1 MYKPFRPARKPRG
14 LFGLPRRRQSRPLVW
29 RLRPPASS
37 SRPGQRLIIAAVHH
51 VHIVSFDPS
60 ASGGHPAPPVSVMP
74 GTVLQD
80 RPCYL
85 APPALLFHQACRLK
99 PFGRVAPALAP
110 HLPLRSR
117 WRAKRR
123 PSVVKHAR
131 SAIPRRA
138 PAVAPAP
145 AFSGSGRT
153 ASGSPHARALFRSAQ
168 QATFPPAAPTPFPVA
183 PHSLRARLRRLRSNP
198 HTRLQS
204 LPGARARRAARS
216 APGPRR
222 VGGRI
227 APTPQPQPF
236 SANLPPPRPS
246 RSISRPRR
254 TASIPSYPA
263 RTAVFGYISAPRRA
277 AASAAASLLM
287 SCQFL
292 SNFAT
297 GGNDSKVFVFHF
309 LTQDL

>member
-1 MYKPFRPARKPRG
+1 MYKPFRPAGKPRG
-14 LFGLPRRRQSRPLVW
+14 LFGLPRRRQQCAPVW
-29 RLRPPASS
+29 GGPPLRPSWRA
-37 SRPGQRLIIAAVHH
+37 GQRLTIAAVHH

-60 ASGGHPAPPVSVMP
+60 ASGGHPAPPVSAIS
-74 GTVLQD
+74 GHVLQD
-80 RPCYL
+80 QPCYL
-85 APPALLFHQACRLK
+85 APPVLLRHQACRLK

-123 PSVVKHAR
+123 PSVVKHVR
-131 SAIPRRA
+131 SAIPRRS

-153 ASGSPHARALFRSAQ
+153 ASGSPHARALSRSAQ
-168 QATFPPAAPTPFPVA
+168 QAIRPLAAPTPFPVA
-183 PHSLRARLRRLRSNP
+183 PHPLRARLRRLRSNP

-204 LPGARARRAARS
+204 LPGARARRAARF

-227 APTPQPQPF
+227 APTPQPPPF
-236 SANLPPPRPS
+236 SANLPPSRPS

-254 TASIPSYPA
+254 TADIACYPA
-263 RTAVFGYISAPRRA
+263 RTAVPGYLSVPRRA

-297 GGNDSKVFVFHF
+297 GGNDSKVFITHL

>member
-1 MYKPFRPARKPRG
+1 MYKPFRPAGKPRG
-14 LFGLPRRRQSRPLVW
+14 LFGLPRRRQSRPLVC

-37 SRPGQRLIIAAVHH
+37 SRPGQRLTIAAVHH
-51 VHIVSFDPS
+51 VHTVPIDPS
-60 ASGGHPAPPVSVMP
+60 ASGGHPALPVSVISGP
-74 GTVLQD
+74 VLQD
-80 RPCYL
+80 RPRYL
-85 APPALLFHQACRLK
+85 APPILLCHQACRLK

-123 PSVVKHAR
+123 PSAVKHVR
-131 SAIPRRA
+131 SAIPASR
-138 PAVAPAP
+138 P
-145 AFSGSGRT
+145 GRT
-153 ASGSPHARALFRSAQ
+153 ASGSPHARSLFRSAQ
-168 QATFPPAAPTPFPVA
+168 QSTCPPAAPTPFPVA
-183 PHSLRARLRRLRSNP
+183 PHPLRARLRRLRSNP

-204 LPGARARRAARS
+204 LPGARARRAARF

-227 APTPQPQPF
+227 APTPQTPPF

-254 TASIPSYPA
+254 SASIPSYPA

-297 GGNDSKVFVFHF
+297 GGNDSKVFITHL

>member
-1 MYKPFRPARKPRG
+1 MYKPFRPTRRPRG

-37 SRPGQRLIIAAVHH
+37 SRPGQRLTIAAVHH

-60 ASGGHPAPPVSVMP
+60 ASGGHPASPVSAMP

-117 WRAKRR
+117 WRAKRLR
-123 PSVVKHAR
+123 FVVKHVR
-131 SAIPRRA
+131 SAIPASR
-138 PAVAPAP
+138 P
-145 AFSGSGRT
+145 GRT
-153 ASGSPHARALFRSAQ
+153 ASGSPHARALSRSAQ

-183 PHSLRARLRRLRSNP
+183 PHPLRARLRRLRSNP

-204 LPGARARRAARS
+204 LPGARTRRAARF

-227 APTPQPQPF
+227 APTPQTPPF
-236 SANLPPPRPS
+236 DANLPPPRPS
-246 RSISRPRR
+246 RSISRPHR
-254 TASIPSYPA
+254 TADITSYPA
-263 RTAVFGYISAPRRA
+263 RTVVFGYIYAPRWA
-277 AASAAASLLM
+277 AAGAAASLLM

-292 SNFAT
+292 SNFAS